1 MLRPSSFRR
10 DDLWFRQVIYG
21 LPIFKRRY
29 MAEQLQ
35 SFPH

>member
-1 MLRPSSFRR
+1 M
-10 DDLWFRQVIYG
+10 QVIYG

-29 MAEQLQ
+29 TAEQLQ